1 MVEKKQ
7 RSKIGKKCLR
17 IENGKNMSGI
27 GKNMLRIG
35 KKFHFISFLHG
46 LGGLPVSKLVFKGP
60 SFTSYGG
67 SYTKFIYVK
76 MRLCIVFQNEA
87 N

>member
-35 KKFHFISFLHG
+35 KKFHFISFLHV
-46 LGGLPVSKLVFKGP
+46 LGGLPVSKLVLKGP
-60 SFTSYGG
+60 PLIARGAHTQNSYM
-67 SYTKFIYVK
+67 SK
-76 MRLCIVFQNEA
+76 
-87 N
+87 